1 MFHNGMQLHLI
12 QMQGM
17 WHLSVSMGSS
27 STLLLLES
35 SSSTRR
41 RPRWSYIRRH
51 NQVSILLLQGSNLQW
66 LITIF
71 PSIQQIQCQT
81 LPLRSIASR
90 AT

>member
-1 MFHNGMQLHLI
+1 MFHNGMQLHLTR
-12 QMQGM
+12 MQGM

-71 PSIQQIQCQT
+71 PSTLQIRCQT
-81 LPLRSIASR
+81 LPLRSIASQ